1 MNPGD
6 QKQPAAHKSLS
17 PKEREKE
24 GRNGVGWRR
33 GRKKIRIG
41 EGKKEEGAMRQGAE
55 KKNYEYSKQHT
66 LHLNTKA
73 DTLA

>member
-1 MNPGD
+1 MHRHTC
-6 QKQPAAHKSLS
+6 AHIFFYTYLHN
-17 PKEREKE
+17 EREGGIRK
-24 GRNGVGWRR
+24 GR
-33 GRKKIRIG
+33 GRGKIRIG